1 MEHNVNISKY
11 NPLAGSNS
19 VKLPKEFDNP
29 RKGLIDVQNIDD
41 NEALNGVY
49 SDTYILQTII

>member
-11 NPLAGSNS
+11 NPLAGSNY

-49 SDTYILQTII
+49 SDTYIL